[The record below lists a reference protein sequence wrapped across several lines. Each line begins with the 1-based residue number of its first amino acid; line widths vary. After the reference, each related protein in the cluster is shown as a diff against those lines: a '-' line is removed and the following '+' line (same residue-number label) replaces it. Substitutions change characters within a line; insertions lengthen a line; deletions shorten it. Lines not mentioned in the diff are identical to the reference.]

1 MADSAPGPTAGGRPA
16 RGADRSDAQGI
27 RAVPERDERVSL
39 AGPAARRAALLR
51 LNLPNKLTLS
61 RLVLAPVFALLLLAR
76 PHAAHV
82 AALALYVLLALT
94 DLYDGWLARRTGIV
108 TSFGKFMDPLADKV
122 LVSAA
127 LIVFLAMDLPFV
139 PASLVLLIV
148 AREFLVTGLRSIA
161 GYRGVVII
169 PTLLAKMKTVS
180 QNAFAI
186 ATLLAVV
193 ARERRGAPVGEG
205 AANPYLLGLLAVT
218 TLLTLVSGALYFM
231 GNRETIRRVVR

>member
-1 MADSAPGPTAGGRPA
+1 MAEFARGPADGERPAHDLRPVPARDDRAAGGAP
-16 RGADRSDAQGI
+16 D
-27 RAVPERDERVSL
+27 P
-39 AGPAARRAALLR
+39 RRAALLR

-148 AREFLVTGLRSIA
+148 AREFLVTGLRSLA

-186 ATLLAVV
+186 ATLLVVV
-193 ARERRGAPVGEG
+193 ARERHGAPVGEG

-218 TLLTLVSGALYFM
+218 TLLTLVSGALYFA